1 MTDNEIL
8 SKLERLSGGDYD
20 SFPMAVYDLICKKN
34 AEIMMTNCKMYQ
46 LLGQEEEKRLL
57 HFLQQAKIEA
67 YKEFAEKASTALA
80 NAYTP
85 EYAHWIDDTLD
96 VLLKELVGE
105 EE

>member
-57 HFLQQAKIEA
+57 QKMQQAKIDA
-67 YKEFAEKASTALA
+67 VKKFAARLCEGRVSNDPVVITVQA
-80 NAYTP
+80 
-85 EYAHWIDDTLD
+85 E
-96 VLLKELVGE
+96 LKELVGE